1 MCRAFTSSLVQ
12 FSGISHVSPPE
23 NQLNYSLAGAQTC
36 FLCSFGPRFVWHL
49 WSHFCATFILT
60 VFLCHRRIDVSPRAF
75 KKHSQLFE
83 AMKSS
88 EDDAY
93 KVTEHSAVWSMLEAH
108 KWPSQRPL
116 DCILLKVCGFPLKR
130 GSKCLR
136 SAKEKRGILSLLYT
150 APTWLECG
158 HKLDRD

>member
-1 MCRAFTSSLVQ
+1 MTPLTLGCCGFSSSLEQ
-12 FSGISHVSPPE
+12 FSGISHIFLLKSNPVW
-23 NQLNYSLAGAQTC
+23 LNYSSWRRSAFA
-36 FLCSFGPRFVWHL
+36 RHL
-49 WSHFCATFILT
+49 RRDFCATFVST

-108 KWPSQRPL
+108 EWPSQRPL
-116 DCILLKVCGFPLKR
+116 ELHFVKSLWFSLKR

-136 SAKEKRGILSLLYT
+136 SAKAKHGIMTLLYT

-158 HKLDRD
+158 HKPDWD